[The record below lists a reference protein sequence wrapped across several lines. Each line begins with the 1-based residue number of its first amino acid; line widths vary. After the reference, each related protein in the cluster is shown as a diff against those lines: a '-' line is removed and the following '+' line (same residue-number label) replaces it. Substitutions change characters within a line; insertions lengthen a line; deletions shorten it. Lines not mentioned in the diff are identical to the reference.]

1 MRSICNKIIHAQT
14 ISVRAIIWPKTSGI
28 RMIWRTESIRKIK
41 DSIDEGGI
49 QSLHSVEERL
59 CVIKKNGIL
68 KIVKN
73 YRIPF
78 KAIKKR
84 RRAYVEHFLG
94 MQRVL

>member
-1 MRSICNKIIHAQT
+1 
-14 ISVRAIIWPKTSGI
+14 
-28 RMIWRTESIRKIK
+28 MIWRAESIRKIK
-41 DSIDEGGI
+41 DSISALCGGTI
-49 QSLHSVEERL
+49 V
-59 CVIKKNGIL
+59 CNKKNGIL

-94 MQRVL
+94 MQRVLQRVRHK

>member
-1 MRSICNKIIHAQT
+1 
-14 ISVRAIIWPKTSGI
+14 
-28 RMIWRTESIRKIK
+28 MIWRTESIRKIK

-94 MQRVL
+94 MQRVLQRVRHK

>member
-28 RMIWRTESIRKIK
+28 RMIWRAESIRKIK
-41 DSIDEGGI
+41 DSISALCGGTI
-49 QSLHSVEERL
+49 V
-59 CVIKKNGIL
+59 CNKKNGIL

-94 MQRVL
+94 MQRVLQRV